1 MSFRHYLLLSL
12 VLLAG
17 CQVPGEIEKSEL
29 TILKRSNQC
38 RLSLPVLREL
48 KSMDEINRIFKQE
61 SMLQKSEPL
70 PDLDLS
76 VHAIMLL
83 AMGQKPTAG
92 YRIEFDSNKNQYAAG
107 ILRLSV
113 KFAPPAGDIAA
124 TVLASPCLIFAI
136 KREGLS
142 EIVAGDTGLVY
153 RF

>member
-1 MSFRHYLLLSL
+1 MSLRLIFPFSL

-17 CQVPGEIEKSEL
+17 CQMSEQIENSEL

-38 RLSLPVLREL
+38 RVNSPVLREL
-48 KSMDEINRIFKQE
+48 KTVDEIRQVFMQD
-61 SMLQKSEPL
+61 SMIKSADQL

-76 VHAIMLL
+76 SHAIMLL
-83 AMGQKPTAG
+83 AMGQKPSAG
-92 YRIEFDSNKNQYAAG
+92 YGIEFDPNLIQNEAG

-113 KFAPPAGDIAA
+113 KFNPPAGDIAA
-124 TVLASPCLIFAI
+124 TVLTSPCLIFAVR
-136 KREGLS
+136 REGLS